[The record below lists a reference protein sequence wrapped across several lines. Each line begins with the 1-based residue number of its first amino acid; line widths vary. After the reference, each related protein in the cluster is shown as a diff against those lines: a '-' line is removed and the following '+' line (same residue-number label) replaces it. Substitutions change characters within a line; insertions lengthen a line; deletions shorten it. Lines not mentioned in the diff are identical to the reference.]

1 MSPRS
6 KEQHDQVRR
15 ERMDQI
21 RRAFSEVYLEKG
33 VQGTDIGEV
42 AKRAGVSR
50 TLIYYYFKDKMELI
64 QGMFQEYFD
73 AAKEFVTG
81 CLLTAESPLIRLER
95 YARFYLETAVTKPR
109 RVYLY
114 RNMINDMPIVFGGQS
129 QDYYHSFLD
138 SVHGPLVRTIEEGIA
153 AGQLAEVEPVL
164 LAQTYMGG
172 VTGAM
177 LELAKRQVT
186 ADEGHVLVEQ
196 AVSLIFRGI
205 VKGTV

>member
-1 MSPRS
+1 MSPRT

-21 RRAFSEVYLEKG
+21 RRAFSQVYLEKG

-73 AAKEFVTG
+73 AAKGFVNE
-81 CLLTAESPLIRLER
+81 CLLTSESPLIRLER
-95 YARFYLETAVTKPR
+95 YALFYLETAVTKPT

-138 SVHGPLVRTIEEGIA
+138 AVHGPLVRTVEEGIA
-153 AGQLAEVEPVL
+153 AGQLTEVEPTL
-164 LAQTYMGG
+164 LAQTFMGG

-177 LELAKRQVT
+177 LELAKRQLT
-186 ADEGHVLVEQ
+186 TDEGQALVEQ
-196 AVSLIFRGI
+196 AVSVIFRGI
-205 VKGTV
+205 VRGSA

>member
-21 RRAFSEVYLEKG
+21 RQAFSLVYLEKG

-50 TLIYYYFKDKMELI
+50 TLVYYYFKDKMELI

-73 AAKEFVTG
+73 AAKQFVTG
-81 CLLTAESPLIRLER
+81 CLLTAESPLIRLDR
-95 YARFYLETAVTKPR
+95 YARFYLETAVTNPR

-129 QDYYHSFLD
+129 QDYYLSFLD
-138 SVHGPLVRTIEEGIA
+138 AVHDPLVRTVEEGIA
-153 AGQLAEVEPVL
+153 NGQLAEMEPVL
-164 LAQTYMGG
+164 LAQTFIGG

-186 ADEGHVLVEQ
+186 AVEGQALVDQ
-196 AVSLIFRGI
+196 AVSVILRGI
-205 VKGTV
+205 MR